1 MQVQRKVI
9 EVHDTQVLLELPPSF
24 LNHRVELI
32 ARTMDD
38 EPALA
43 PTARRPHPDLAGQGR
58 TLGDIISP
66 IVEAEDWTEEP

>member
-9 EVHDTQVLLELPPSF
+9 DVHDTQVLLELPPSF

-43 PTARRPHPDLAGQGR
+43 PTVRRPHPDLAGKGR
-58 TLGDIISP
+58 ARGDISSP
-66 IVEAEDWTEEP
+66 IVDAEDWAEEP